1 MPSCPPA
8 APSLSPNSPLSTL
21 RSSRTRRSPVRM
33 PEKIFP
39 RRHATGERNL
49 ATGFLHLFPAASSF
63 ISRPPTGRLTPA
75 ATLSL
80 SDLRVRL
87 VFDRE
92 ILRRFI
98 LFLYLAAHYPFAD
111 PRLYTCQNATR
122 TILRYSRK
130 VFFFFGKRVSNQ
142 NSNSNLYI
150 SDPTDRTCV
159 HMRETS
165 PLNDKILAIPGTTL
179 AVRPC
184 SRVARHSP
192 REILRLENYTTV
204 GTSDYP

>member
-1 MPSCPPA
+1 MLFPPSSVARVPLF
-8 APSLSPNSPLSTL
+8 SFLLFSSPLLSLLLLLLFSCRHDASSGSRVKSSEETL
-21 RSSRTRRSPVRM
+21 IGSDFSL
-33 PEKIFP
+33 FP
-39 RRHATGERNL
+39 LVSAFHPCPLVLPLPPPFLPTLPYPPYVPREPAGLRFECPRKYFRVDTPPERNL

-98 LFLYLAAHYPFAD
+98 LFLFLAARYPFAD
-111 PRLYTCQNATR
+111 PRLYTCQNATC

-130 VFFFFGKRVSNQ
+130 VFFFREARVQ
-142 NSNSNLYI
+142 
-150 SDPTDRTCV
+150 
-159 HMRETS
+159 
-165 PLNDKILAIPGTTL
+165 
-179 AVRPC
+179 
-184 SRVARHSP
+184 
-192 REILRLENYTTV
+192 
-204 GTSDYP
+204 